1 MYERILVAID
11 DSEVAEQV
19 LAAAQELAV
28 LSGGEVWVVHVHEG
42 DPSRHAAPTAHTPLN
57 VHAMVDAAVGKLASA
72 GVTAHAEISFNLY
85 GYAAREIIEA
95 AQAHEVSVIVMG
107 SRGRGNLAGL
117 LVGSTAHKVI
127 HLADRPVVVVRS
139 AVLVAP

>member
-19 LAAAQELAV
+19 LAMAQELAI
-28 LSGGEVWVVHVHEG
+28 LSSGEVWVVHVHEG
-42 DPSRHAAPTAHTPLN
+42 DPSKHASPTRHTN
-57 VHAMVDAAVGKLASA
+57 WDVRGMVDVAVGKLASA
-72 GVTAHAEISFNLY
+72 GVTAHAEINFNLY
-85 GYAAREIIEA
+85 GYAAREIIYA
-95 AQAHEVSVIVMG
+95 AQAHEVGVIVMG

-127 HLADRPVVVVRS
+127 HLPDRPVVVVR
-139 AVLVAP
+139 